1 MKNKKN
7 KLILLL
13 LLTQNLVF
21 GSSIAENIELN
32 KDYYELEVASEKM
45 IVIDFPFKIADH
57 QFLGEQDTI
66 GGDMKDKSLYL
77 KIAKGSADVTVW
89 GGEKPVLIT
98 LTAVKNGKRRISFYE
113 NPNSVKET
121 KKEYKEWNHDI
132 KIAEQ
137 IEVYSKKNAIAGFE
151 AEALN
156 GEYAVDGGLMVL
168 KIERL
173 KNASNYAF
181 EKLLVTNTS
190 NKVIDLFTKKEFY
203 FTKRN
208 DYVIDAV
215 SFNDRYLLPN
225 QQTYC
230 YLGLE
235 KR

>member
-1 MKNKKN
+1 MIDHKRKELKMKNKKN

-121 KKEYKEWNHDI
+121 KKEYKG
-132 KIAEQ
+132 
-137 IEVYSKKNAIAGFE
+137 YP
-151 AEALN
+151 
-156 GEYAVDGGLMVL
+156 
-168 KIERL
+168 
-173 KNASNYAF
+173 ASASAYCSGA
-181 EKLLVTNTS
+181 TS
-190 NKVIDLFTKKEFY
+190 NGRFRLLMILSRSCSVFIEAFQAVGTQQLAHLTTQDLLSEAT
-203 FTKRN
+203 
-208 DYVIDAV
+208 
-215 SFNDRYLLPN
+215 
-225 QQTYC
+225 QTF
-230 YLGLE
+230 
-235 KR
+235 